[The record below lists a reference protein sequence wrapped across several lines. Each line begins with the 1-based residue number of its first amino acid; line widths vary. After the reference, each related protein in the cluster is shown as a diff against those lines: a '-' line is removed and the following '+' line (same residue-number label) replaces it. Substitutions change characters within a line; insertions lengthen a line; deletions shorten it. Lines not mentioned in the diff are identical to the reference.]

1 MGDLALVFL
10 GCWVNVG
17 DHGRGVGHEHGVH
30 DAPGHHA
37 DHDDPHLHVI
47 WSTRAAFRS
56 KRASHLESCVFDGKK
71 SILTCGCVHGS
82 VRQSDHLGES
92 SENPPGVLDDDCGVL
107 KEVFVYSEG
116 L

>member
-17 DHGRGVGHEHGVH
+17 DHGCGVGHQDGVH

-47 WSTRAAFRS
+47 WSTTAAFRS
-56 KRASHLESCVFDGKK
+56 KGLHIWKAACLMGK

-107 KEVFVYSEG
+107 KEIFVYSKG